1 MSNGG
6 KMKIALNFKDK
17 NTFRKL
23 ERQAYDGTI
32 DVTKFPPA
40 EYRYFSELKKLYYAF
55 KFERLPKEE
64 ASRKKRIL
72 LKLYK
77 EAISEYENRLNVSR
91 QYQEHIRIAE
101 LNLSKIEKSHD
112 VYEIALLACESLGAM
127 MGEDTFYNR
136 QKQKIM
142 EEK

>member
-1 MSNGG
+1 
-6 KMKIALNFKDK
+6 MKIALNFKDK

-55 KFERLPKEE
+55 KFEKLPKEE

>member
-1 MSNGG
+1 MRTS
-6 KMKIALNFKDK
+6 
-17 NTFRKL
+17 
-23 ERQAYDGTI
+23 
-32 DVTKFPPA
+32 
-40 EYRYFSELKKLYYAF
+40 S
-55 KFERLPKEE
+55 KFEELPKEE

>member
-1 MSNGG
+1 
-6 KMKIALNFKDK
+6 MKIALNFKDK
-17 NTFRKL
+17 DTFRKL

-40 EYRYFSELKKLYYAF
+40 EYRYFSELKKLYYDF
-55 KFERLPKEE
+55 KFEGLPKEE

>member
-1 MSNGG
+1 
-6 KMKIALNFKDK
+6 MKIALNFKDK
-17 NTFRKL
+17 DTFRKL

-55 KFERLPKEE
+55 KFEKLPKEE

>member
-1 MSNGG
+1 
-6 KMKIALNFKDK
+6 MKIALNFKDK

-55 KFERLPKEE
+55 KFEELPKEE

-91 QYQEHIRIAE
+91 LFQEHIRIAE